1 MLNSKLLSYQRVVR
15 KHSRNSTMAI
25 AWQMTRFHSDDW
37 FSLHPKKGL
46 YVTMQLGLEQNFW
59 QNPEKSGS
67 HLLRHNPR
75 PWIPNY
81 PYRQSW
87 VFSQAR
93 NLGSHRLAGS
103 CTRHTESCLQKVPT
117 DASSI
122 RMYMFTIN
130 HPNFLSMSLFF
141 LIIIGMKLWATQ

>member
-1 MLNSKLLSYQRVVR
+1 
-15 KHSRNSTMAI
+15 
-25 AWQMTRFHSDDW
+25 MTRFHSDDW

-141 LIIIGMKLWATQ
+141 NHHRNEIMGNTIINHPPVITIFIDVIYRLL